1 MPHSPPVITLD
12 GPTASGKGTVAHGVA
27 QVLGWHVLDS
37 GALYRLT
44 ALAVLRRGVPEDDVA
59 ALARAAATLAVRFE
73 RDAIVL
79 EDEEV
84 KENVT
89 EAIRAEVVGN
99 LASRIAAYPAVRDAL
114 LARQRAYR
122 EPPGLVADG
131 RDMGSIVFPDAALKI
146 FLVSDVEVRAR
157 RRYKQLI
164 DKGISA
170 TFADLLGD
178 LSARDARDANRAAAP
193 LVAAADAITLDSS
206 CLSADETVARVIDL
220 WRARSSNKP
229 SKMS

>member
-44 ALAVLRRGVPEDDVA
+44 ALVVLRRGGAEDDVA
-59 ALARAAATLAVRFE
+59 AIARVAAALAVRFE
-73 RDAIVL
+73 RGAVVL
-79 EDEEV
+79 EGDDV
-84 KENVT
+84 KEDVT
-89 EAIRAEVVGN
+89 EAIRAEEVGN
-99 LASRIAAYPAVRDAL
+99 LASRIAAYPAVRAAL
-114 LARQRAYR
+114 LERQRAYQQ
-122 EPPGLVADG
+122 PPGLVADG

-157 RRYKQLI
+157 RRHKQLI

-193 LVAAADAITLDSS
+193 LVAAPDAITLDSS
-206 CLSADETVARVIDL
+206 DLTADETVARVISL
-220 WRARSSNKP
+220 WQQRSGKTL
-229 SKMS
+229 